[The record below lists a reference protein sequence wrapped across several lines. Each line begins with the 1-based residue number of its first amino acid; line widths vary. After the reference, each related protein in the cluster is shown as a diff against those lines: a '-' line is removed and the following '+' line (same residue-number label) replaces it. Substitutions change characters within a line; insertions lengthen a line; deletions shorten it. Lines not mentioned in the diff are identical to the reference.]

1 MRIDLLLIVGAFFA
15 VTLLA
20 SLLGAPNTGEA
31 ATYGLIAFALT
42 TVLVIVKRP

>member
-1 MRIDLLLIVGAFFA
+1 MRVDLLLIVGAFFA

-20 SLLGAPNTGEA
+20 ELLGAPNTAQA
-31 ATYGLIAFALT
+31 ASYGVVAFALA

>member
-1 MRIDLLLIVGAFFA
+1 MRVDLLLIVGAFFA

-20 SLLGAPNTGEA
+20 ELLGAPNTAQA
-31 ATYGLIAFALT
+31 ASYGIVAFAFT